1 MFGYFKR
8 KAAQGPAVRLYDQAV
23 SAARVPVFYVEWG
36 VPDTLDG
43 RFEMIALHVFMLL
56 FRIKNESGQGAGG
69 SGAAPDILAQAI
81 FDAMFRDMDRSLREM
96 GVGDL
101 GVPKRVKSMMR
112 AMNGRCLTYTRAL
125 HPDAPAGALHEAVCR
140 NIYGTVPG
148 VQDDQVDKMVD
159 YVTARLKE
167 LMSVSYTN
175 LMARDLPLS
184 QRERDEPKVQRAL
197 VG

>member
-23 SAARVPVFYVEWG
+23 RAARAPVFYAEWG

-56 FRIKNESGQGAGG
+56 FRIKNENIVGAGTGG
-69 SGAAPDILAQAI
+69 SAPDILAQAI
-81 FDAMFRDMDRSLREM
+81 FDAMFRDIDRSLREM

-125 HPDAPAGALHEAVCR
+125 FPDSPAGALHDVVRR
-140 NIYGTVPG
+140 NIYGTAPDVR
-148 VQDDQVDKMVD
+148 DDQVDKMVT
-159 YVTARLKE
+159 YF
-167 LMSVSYTN
+167 
-175 LMARDLPLS
+175 S
-184 QRERDEPKVQRAL
+184 QRIKAMMSGAYREIETKNIFSDPLAL
-197 VG
+197 

>member
-1 MFGYFKR
+1 MKITALAAACLLAAAFSAQ
-8 KAAQGPAVRLYDQAV
+8 AAQKSPKKPATTPAQTAPQDIDVDALARAKDAGANTGEPAKDGEAN
-23 SAARVPVFYVEWG
+23 SANAAAAS
-36 VPDTLDG
+36 DT
-43 RFEMIALHVFMLL
+43 
-56 FRIKNESGQGAGG
+56 
-69 SGAAPDILAQAI
+69 AAPAQ
-81 FDAMFRDMDRSLREM
+81 
-96 GVGDL
+96 
-101 GVPKRVKSMMR
+101 
-112 AMNGRCLTYTRAL
+112 T
-125 HPDAPAGALHEAVCR
+125 PDAPAGALHEAVCR